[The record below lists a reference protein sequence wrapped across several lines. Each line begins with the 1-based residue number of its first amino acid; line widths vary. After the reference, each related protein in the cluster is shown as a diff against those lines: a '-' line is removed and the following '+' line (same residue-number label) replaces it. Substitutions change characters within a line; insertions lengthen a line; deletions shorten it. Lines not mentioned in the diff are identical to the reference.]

1 MKLFA
6 ACTDSVATQRFVAA
20 QVPRPAD
27 LSRQCG
33 AERQTWKCWK
43 SALRGLRLGI
53 AVKATLVFSFALMV
67 HGIRCAVAGPLSS
80 NDVVAARIQ
89 GSNSL
94 ATLRALT
101 TARNYHF
108 LGFHSTNEVFAATN
122 GEPLTIYAVVQSNL
136 TNYLPGQSFEPLL
149 ESEPGRV
156 IIPIKVA
163 TKVRS
168 STTLRREPGAPG
180 APADWVTASWGQPV
194 LIRDLILTYR
204 GVPAAEV
211 KSGTDRFVVEI
222 PALDL
227 WFIGYTNT
235 NNELVLRATV
245 DMPLGPITIGRNEL
259 VTQAAMHLLALT
271 AQRYNGL
278 PN

>member
-1 MKLFA
+1 MKTSEAFAVFRAGSRSVPKGTGAVRQTLLPWPQRGQSVKTRLIILFA
-6 ACTDSVATQRFVAA
+6 LLAQGIGWVA
-20 QVPRPAD
+20 
-27 LSRQCG
+27 
-33 AERQTWKCWK
+33 
-43 SALRGLRLGI
+43 
-53 AVKATLVFSFALMV
+53 
-67 HGIRCAVAGPLSS
+67 AGPLSS

-94 ATLRALT
+94 LTLRTLISS
-101 TARNYHF
+101 RNYHM

-122 GEPLTIYAVVQSNL
+122 GEPLTIYGVVQGNL

-149 ESEPGRV
+149 ELEPHRV
-156 IIPIKVA
+156 IIPIKVG

-168 STTLRREPGAPG
+168 STTLRLQPGPSG
-180 APADWVTASWGQPV
+180 APASWVTANWGQPR

-204 GVPAAEV
+204 YIPTAEV
-211 KSGTDRFVVEI
+211 LSGTDRFVVEI
-222 PALDL
+222 PSLDL

-235 NNELVLRATV
+235 TKQLVLRSTV
-245 DMPLGPITIGRNEL
+245 EMPLGPITIGQNEL
-259 VTQAAMHLLALT
+259 VTQAAMHLLALI